1 MSVHAS
7 HQGIQYQLEEAGDGG
22 WRWSFV
28 PPAGARRTGRVNG
41 EYRFAL
47 AVLQRAIEVWH
58 LMNRPDRS
66 EAA

>member
-1 MSVHAS
+1 MAVHAS
-7 HQGIQYQLEEAGDGG
+7 HRGIQYQLEEAEDGA

-28 PPAGARRTGRVNG
+28 PPVGARRTGRVKG

-47 AVLQRAIEVWH
+47 AVVQRAVDVWH